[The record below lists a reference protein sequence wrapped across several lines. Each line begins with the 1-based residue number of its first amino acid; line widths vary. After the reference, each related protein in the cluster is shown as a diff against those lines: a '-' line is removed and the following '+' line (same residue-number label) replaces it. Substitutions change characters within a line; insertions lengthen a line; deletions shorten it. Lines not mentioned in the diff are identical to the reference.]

1 MSDNSNNT
9 VKAGSMEVFRD
20 DNHRVEKPEAII
32 RRVVEKKYPKL
43 SYEQTSHVISD
54 LISKPA
60 DAKLKV
66 GDEEIRVDSLTEY
79 VADMMEKMNASESDG
94 GDSSMSEYYQWIES
108 GQEILSHMNDGFVSH
123 EDLNERNELLSDFE
137 QREVDLMTCIS
148 LYRRCNLQDPR
159 IRQKYELMNRKLVKL
174 REIRS
179 AIKTS
184 TKDKADEKQSSSAEK
199 ARDGALAMVYAGV
212 LTKLGAEALKDSPQ
226 ISDEQKRALNV
237 YYEPHVNDKYIMASI
252 QADLQNQ
259 GRFQESLAEELLQHR
274 AAMKEQNLQSV
285 QMRLA
290 QLSGRVQMPSQ
301 EQKKPVN
308 VQNRTFDMNRYMML
322 KQKQEQLG
330 AYELPSC

>member
-1 MSDNSNNT
+1 MSDNSNNA
-9 VKAGSMEVFRD
+9 VKTGSMEVFRD

-43 SYEQTSHVISD
+43 SYEQTSNVISD
-54 LISKPA
+54 LISKPGDTKIRVA
-60 DAKLKV
+60 DE
-66 GDEEIRVDSLTEY
+66 DIRVDSLTEY

-94 GDSSMSEYYQWIES
+94 GDSSLSEYYQWIEN
-108 GQEILSHMNDGFVSH
+108 GQKILSHMNDGFVSH
-123 EDLNERNELLSDFE
+123 EDLNERNELLNDFE

-148 LYRRCNLQDPR
+148 LYRRCNMEDPR
-159 IRQKYELMNRKLVKL
+159 IKQKYELMNRKLVKL

-184 TKDKADEKQSSSAEK
+184 TKDKVDEKQSSSAEK
-199 ARDGALAMVYAGV
+199 ARDGAVAMVYAGV
-212 LTKLGAEALKDSPQ
+212 LTKLGAEALKGSPQ

-252 QADLQNQ
+252 RSDLQNQ

-274 AAMKEQNLQSV
+274 AAMQEQNLQSV

-290 QLSGRVQMPSQ
+290 QLSGRVQMSSQ
-301 EQKKPVN
+301 APRKSVN

-322 KQKQEQLG
+322 KQKQGQLE
-330 AYELPSC
+330 A